1 MQTAYDIGVRLS
13 METAGFGTA
22 AGFALRLFGDLEGKA
37 TSAERAVDNLAKR
50 FNLPTSQFIAQSTAA
65 GRYTT
70 QIDAM
75 TAAHDRLSTAMGG
88 VGKMVAGAGMTFA
101 GVGILSFFDRAAQK
115 ASELQTTMT
124 QVQLAT
130 NATPPQM
137 AALQALA
144 VGQGLRTQFSLN
156 EEAGLLAAMT
166 KAGIAGPGSIGR
178 LQQMLPAISN
188 FAEVQK
194 MTSGADPRASA
205 TTAVEFAH
213 LYGQY
218 DALGGKN
225 GPGVNTMIDYL
236 GRALA
241 VTPASAKE
249 FQTLIS
255 QFAGQVRPLYGDN
268 RMGFLKDS
276 MSIAMLEAQLGQ
288 VGRGGTQL
296 SSMIGR
302 TLGAGATQFG
312 ARTSGQ
318 DKALRTLSADA
329 GGLSF
334 YDKNGQFAGMSRFL
348 SILEVAATK
357 DKNPRQVGE
366 LFKQAFGA
374 VGVRQAGILADPIT
388 VAQFGKIGAL
398 LDPKTGMVD
407 LAKQRE
413 AYNATPAGQAAKAGA
428 NWDTFQTLLGTQVV
442 PVLTAIEGILA
453 NVTERMVAFTQQH
466 PLLTKIAVGF
476 AAILGA
482 VLAIAGP
489 IVIIA
494 GAFDVLTA
502 AGVVEGLGAIVGF
515 IPGLITGVGGLV
527 AGFTGL
533 DFVLSPFILGLGAV
547 GVAAVVAIAIFENWD
562 AISLALGQ
570 DWDYLTIKLRD
581 FTSMIDKLAAQKNAI
596 GAFFQGLENP
606 INPGQA
612 LGQVL
617 TGGGTPPKNGSP
629 KSKPGPAVDFANPY
643 NPGAALGHWVRH
655 WMGVP
660 GTGGGGGMMPTAAAA
675 QLAHRGGTPITI
687 HIHPGAA
694 PIHIHPAAHQ
704 SAAEIAREAVAMQS
718 KALAKDLHDSLNR
731 QSTSITSLMPSTHAM
746 RTS

>member
-50 FNLPTSQFIAQSTAA
+50 FNLPTSQFIGQATAA
-65 GRYTT
+65 GKYTT

-75 TAAHDRLSTAMGG
+75 TAAHDRLNAAMGG
-88 VGKMVAGAGMTFA
+88 VGKMAVGAGMTFA
-101 GVGILSFFDRAAQK
+101 GVGILGFFDRAAQK

-137 AALQALA
+137 AALQSLA

-166 KAGIAGPGSIGR
+166 KAGIAGPGSVGR
-178 LQQMLPAISN
+178 LTAMLPAISN

-255 QFAGQVRPLYGDN
+255 QFAGQVRPLYGND

-348 SILEVAATK
+348 SILEVAAEK

-413 AYNATPAGQAAKAGA
+413 AYNATPAGQAAKASA
-428 NWDTFQTLLGTQVV
+428 NWDTFETLLGTQVV

-453 NVTERMVAFTQQH
+453 KVTERMVQFTQQH
-466 PLLTKIAVGF
+466 PLLTTIAVGLT
-476 AAILGA
+476 AVLGVA
-482 VLAIAGP
+482 LAIAGP
-489 IVIIA
+489 ILILVGAFQLLTAVGIIA
-494 GAFDVLTA
+494 GLAGMAAGIVGATTA
-502 AGVVEGLGAIVGF
+502 AVMA
-515 IPGLITGVGGLV
+515 IPGFAGLDLVMSPILIT
-527 AGFTGL
+527 
-533 DFVLSPFILGLGAV
+533 VLAIGAA
-547 GVAAVVAIAIFENWD
+547 VAAVILVFTHWSQITTI
-562 AISLALGQ
+562 LGHMMSWVG
-570 DWDYLTIKLRD
+570 DKLRG
-581 FTSMIDKLAAQKNAI
+581 LLHLL
-596 GAFFQGLENP
+596 GLFQ
-606 INPGQA
+606 
-612 LGQVL
+612 
-617 TGGGTPPKNGSP
+617 TPPRKNP
-629 KSKPGPAVDFANPY
+629 PPTLD
-643 NPGAALGHWVRH
+643 
-655 WMGVP
+655 P
-660 GTGGGGGMMPTAAAA
+660 GTAPPPTFHDPSYRAYDIIRKGHYGQFVGGVWRDDGPMHHAPPPLKGAKGGGGGMAPAA
-675 QLAHRGGTPITI
+675 PITI
-687 HIHPGAA
+687 NIHPGAA

-704 SAAEIAREAVAMQS
+704 NAAEIAREAVAMQS
-718 KALAKDLHDSLNR
+718 KALAKELHDSLNR

-746 RTS
+746 RAS

>member
-13 METAGFGTA
+13 LDAAGLSTA
-22 AGFALRLFGDLEGKA
+22 AGVALRLFGDLEGKA
-37 TSAERAVDNLAKR
+37 TSAERSMKKMAVQLNAM
-50 FNLPTSQFIAQSTAA
+50 PIADRMLSPLNDQYAA
-65 GRYTT
+65 S
-70 QIDAM
+70 IDAA
-75 TAAHDRLSTAMGG
+75 TAAHERLNKAMGG
-88 VGKMVAGAGMTFA
+88 VGKMAVGAGMTFA
-101 GVGILSFFDRAAQK
+101 GVGILGFLDHAAQK

-137 AALQALA
+137 AALQSLA

-166 KAGIAGPGSIGR
+166 KAGIAGPGSVGR

-213 LYGQY
+213 SYGQY

-255 QFAGQVRPLYGDN
+255 QFAGQVRPLYGND
-268 RMGFLKDS
+268 RMSFLKDS

-388 VAQFGKIGAL
+388 VAQFAKIGAL

-413 AYNATPAGQAAKAGA
+413 AYNATPAGQAAKASA

-442 PVLTAIEGILA
+442 PVLTEIEGILA
-453 NVTERMVAFTQQH
+453 NVTERLVQFTQQH
-466 PLLTKIAVGF
+466 PLLTKIAEDFGLV
-476 AAILGA
+476 LGA
-482 VLAIAGP
+482 ALAISGP
-489 IVIIA
+489 ILIIV
-494 GAFDVLTA
+494 GAFQVLTA
-502 AGVVEGLGAIVGF
+502 AGIIEGLGLLVGF

-562 AISLALGQ
+562 AISVALGQ

-612 LGQVL
+612 LGQAL
-617 TGGGTPPKNGSP
+617 TGGGAPPKNGAP
-629 KSKPGPAVDFANPY
+629 KRTSGPAVDFANPY

-660 GTGGGGGMMPTAAAA
+660 GTGGGGGMMPTTTQAGRGGAVHHHGPITVGPIHVHGAA
-675 QLAHRGGTPITI
+675 QHDPR
-687 HIHPGAA
+687 
-694 PIHIHPAAHQ
+694 
-704 SAAEIAREAVAMQS
+704 
-718 KALAKDLHDSLNR
+718 ALAKLVAVEVQAAIGKGLHDSLNR
-731 QSTSITSLMPSTHAM
+731 ESTSITSLMPSTHALGM
-746 RTS
+746 R

>member
-22 AGFALRLFGDLEGKA
+22 AGIALRLFGDLERQAGA
-37 TSAERAVDNLAKR
+37 AESGMKKLAVQLNAM
-50 FNLPTSQFIAQSTAA
+50 PIANRMLSPLNDQYAA
-65 GRYTT
+65 S
-70 QIDAM
+70 IDAA
-75 TAAHDRLSTAMGG
+75 TAAHERLSTAMGG
-88 VGKMVAGAGMTFA
+88 VGKMVVGAGMTFA
-101 GVGILSFFDRAAQK
+101 GVGILGFLDHAAQK

-137 AALQALA
+137 AALQSLA

-166 KAGIAGPGSIGR
+166 KAGIAGPGSVGR
-178 LQQMLPAISN
+178 LTAMLPAISN

-255 QFAGQVRPLYGDN
+255 QFAGQVRPLYGND

-357 DKNPRQVGE
+357 DKSPRQVGE

-388 VAQFGKIGAL
+388 VAQFAKIGAL

-413 AYNATPAGQAAKAGA
+413 AYNATPAGQSAKASA

-453 NVTERMVAFTQQH
+453 KVTERMVQFTQQH
-466 PLLTKIAVGF
+466 PLLTKIAVGLTAVLGVALAVAGPILILVGAFQLLTAVGIIAGLAGMAGGLAGLAAGIVGATTAAVMAIPGF
-476 AAILGA
+476 AGLDLVMSPILIT
-482 VLAIAGP
+482 VLAI
-489 IVIIA
+489 
-494 GAFDVLTA
+494 GAA
-502 AGVVEGLGAIVGF
+502 
-515 IPGLITGVGGLV
+515 
-527 AGFTGL
+527 
-533 DFVLSPFILGLGAV
+533 
-547 GVAAVVAIAIFENWD
+547 VAAVILVFTHWSQITTI
-562 AISLALGQ
+562 LGHMMSWVG
-570 DWDYLTIKLRD
+570 DKLRGLLHLLGL
-581 FTSMIDKLAAQKNAI
+581 FQTPPRKNPPPT
-596 GAFFQGLENP
+596 LD
-606 INPGQA
+606 PGTA
-612 LGQVL
+612 PPPTFHDPSYRAYDIIRKGHYGQFV
-617 TGGGTPPKNGSP
+617 GGTWRDDGPVHHAPPPLK
-629 KSKPGPAVDFANPY
+629 
-643 NPGAALGHWVRH
+643 GAK
-655 WMGVP
+655 
-660 GTGGGGGMMPTAAAA
+660 GGGGAMAPA
-675 QLAHRGGTPITI
+675 TPITI

-718 KALAKDLHDSLNR
+718 KALVKDFHDSLNR
-731 QSTSITSLMPSTHAM
+731 DSTSITSLMPSTHAM
-746 RTS
+746 RAS